1 MNTRIAIVGAV
12 IVGVALIGGLGVSL
26 AQQAGIKRTLLLKQ
40 DLSVE
45 GREVVMATAEIPA
58 GGAAGKH
65 YHHGEEVGYV
75 LEGNGVL
82 EVEGQ
87 PPLALKPGQSYSI
100 PAGKVHDAKAAGEGS
115 TKVLAVYIVAKG
127 KPLAEPVK

>member
-1 MNTRIAIVGAV
+1 
-12 IVGVALIGGLGVSL
+12 
-26 AQQAGIKRTLLLKQ
+26 
-40 DLSVE
+40 VE

-82 EVEGQ
+82 EIEGQ

-115 TKVLAVYIVAKG
+115 TKVLAVYIVEKG